1 MTKSRGVRLGLR
13 REVLILLPAALML
26 LILLST
32 FSLLFFRNG
41 LSLEAEQRRRQV
53 ARQAQVLADQVLDRP
68 SITTPELLSVAEP
81 AVGLALLDG
90 EGWPVMSSG
99 ELPAGNLLP
108 EDARTDSL
116 LGAAGFGP
124 SDEVGDVVA
133 GVVALPPPSPA
144 AYLRVDVPAAVLA
157 SQQRG
162 LRVLTVVV
170 ISANAAVLILVLL
183 FLRHL
188 LAPWEAL
195 LEQARRAH
203 PSGAGEDGE
212 SEVEMLL
219 STFEQAMDALARASD
234 ARPDRTTEDELAALQ
249 RTLAPSLE
257 SGLLLVDD
265 ELRVL
270 AVNAVGQGLLDVA
283 EPSAPVPAGELLAAH
298 PSLLAVLEEAVREE
312 GGIRRREVALAPAAS
327 GPEQGPRTLGLTVHP
342 LRRDDLRVRGYMVL
356 FADLTEA
363 RRKTRETELA
373 QGMERLGEMAAGI
386 AHELRNSLATLKGY
400 LTLIER
406 KPDEE
411 QIADYLAEI
420 RHEADHL
427 QRVLEDFLTF
437 SRPGSVRPEEI
448 SVAALARRA
457 VADPALGEAEVQ
469 LTVEGEE
476 SVNLVAD
483 RQLLE
488 RAVRNLLL
496 NAVRAQQEA
505 GSESPV
511 EVRLVGDESGVRL
524 TIEDRGPGLPEA
536 LKERLF
542 QPFASQFRG
551 GVGLGL
557 AVTHRIVVLHGGRI
571 RLEDRPGGGARAELF
586 FPHGTSV
593 TKGNEGPWLGA
604 SEEIS
609 GGGSK

>member
-1 MTKSRGVRLGLR
+1 MAKSRGVRLGLR

-32 FSLLFFRNG
+32 FSLLFYRNG

-53 ARQAQVLADQVLDRP
+53 ARQAQVLADQVVERP
-68 SITTPELLSVAEP
+68 SVTTPELLSAAEP
-81 AVGLALLDG
+81 AVGLALLDL

-99 ELPAGNLLP
+99 DLPAGNLLP
-108 EDARTDSL
+108 EDARREPL
-116 LGAAGFGP
+116 VGAAGFGP

-133 GVVALPPPSPA
+133 GLVALPQPASA

-170 ISANAAVLILVLL
+170 VTANAAVLILVLL

-203 PSGAGEDGE
+203 PSGVGDDGE
-212 SEVEMLL
+212 GEVEMLL
-219 STFEQAMDALARASD
+219 STFEQAMDALARASGSSD
-234 ARPDRTTEDELAALQ
+234 PATEDELAALQ

-283 EPSAPVPAGELLAAH
+283 EPSAPVPAGELLEAH
-298 PSLLAVLEEAVREE
+298 PSLVAVLEEAAREE

-327 GPEQGPRTLGLTVHP
+327 GPEAGPRTLGLTVHP

-448 SVAALARRA
+448 SVAALTRRA
-457 VADPALGEAEVQ
+457 VADPALGDVELR
-469 LTVEGEE
+469 LTVDGEE
-476 SVNLVAD
+476 SVSLVAD

-496 NAVRAQQEA
+496 NAARAQQEA
-505 GSESPV
+505 GSQAPV
-511 EVRLVGDESGVRL
+511 EVHLVGDESGVRL
-524 TIEDRGPGLPEA
+524 TIEDRGPGLTES
-536 LKERLF
+536 LESRLF

-571 RLEDRPGGGARAELF
+571 RLENRPGGGARAELY

-593 TKGNEGPWLGA
+593 TKGNEGPWLGS
-604 SEEIS
+604 SEEVAVEE
-609 GGGSK
+609 GK